1 MMYRTFPKTEGA
13 SSEDTRT
20 IDDPRNE
27 KPSPNPSRACWLASS
42 PEDLGILAIARSPSA
57 VNRISSEEHGG
68 LSLSLSPSLL
78 THP

>member
-20 IDDPRNE
+20 TDDPRNE
-27 KPSPNPSRACWLASS
+27 KLAPNPSRACWLASS
-42 PEDLGILAIARSPSA
+42 QEDLGILAIAKSPSA
-57 VNRISSEEHGG
+57 VNRISIEDGG
-68 LSLSLSPSLL
+68 LSLSLSLL